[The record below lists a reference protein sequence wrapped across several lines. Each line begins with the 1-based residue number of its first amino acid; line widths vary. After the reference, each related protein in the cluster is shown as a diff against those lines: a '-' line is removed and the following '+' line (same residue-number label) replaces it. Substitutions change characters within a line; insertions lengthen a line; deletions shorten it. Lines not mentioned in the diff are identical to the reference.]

1 MVEFISIMITVLGES
16 MSGKNFS
23 KKRQLILD
31 TIKSTNTHPSAKWVY
46 ESLKEDIP
54 DLSLG
59 TVYRNIAL
67 FKEEGLVVTVANLD
81 GEERID
87 GDTSEHAH
95 FVCRECKRVFD
106 IFGSIGAPAKCP
118 LEGFETEHQVLTYFG
133 KCSTCINKTN

>member
-1 MVEFISIMITVLGES
+1 

-31 TIKSTNTHPSAKWVY
+31 AIKSTNNHPSAKWVY
-46 ESLKEDIP
+46 ESLKEEIP

-67 FKEEGLVVTVANLD
+67 FKEEGLIVTVANLD

-87 GDTSEHAH
+87 GD
-95 FVCRECKRVFD
+95 
-106 IFGSIGAPAKCP
+106 
-118 LEGFETEHQVLTYFG
+118 
-133 KCSTCINKTN
+133 

>member
-1 MVEFISIMITVLGES
+1 

-31 TIKSTNTHPSAKWVY
+31 TIKSTDTHPGARWVY
-46 ESLKEDIP
+46 ETLKEEIP

-67 FKEEGLVVTVANLD
+67 FKDEGLVVTVTNLD

-95 FVCRECKRVFD
+95 FVCRECKRVYD
-106 IFGSIGAPAKCP
+106 IYDKNVTALSCP
-118 LEGFETEHQVLTYFG
+118 LENFETEHLALTYFG
-133 KCSTCINKTN
+133 RCSACKNNALKEEA

>member
-1 MVEFISIMITVLGES
+1 

-31 TIKSTNTHPSAKWVY
+31 TIKSTDTHPGARWVY
-46 ESLKEDIP
+46 DTLKEEIP

-67 FKEEGLVVTVANLD
+67 FKDEGLVVTVTNLD

-87 GDTSEHAH
+87 GDTSPHAH
-95 FVCRECKRVFD
+95 FVCKDCRRVYD
-106 IFGSIGAPAKCP
+106 IFDENVTSASCP
-118 LEGFETEHQVLTYFG
+118 LEGFETEHLALTYFG
-133 KCSTCINKTN
+133 RCSACNNENILQEEA